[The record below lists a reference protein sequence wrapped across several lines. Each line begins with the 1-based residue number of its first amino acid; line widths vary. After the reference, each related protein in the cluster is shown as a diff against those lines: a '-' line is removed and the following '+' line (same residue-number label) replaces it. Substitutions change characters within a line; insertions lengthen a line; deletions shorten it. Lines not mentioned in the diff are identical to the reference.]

1 MGLTVRRQTG
11 QNKKKICEVDPRTGQ
26 RNIKLYSDRKNKNT
40 RNKNKGGQE
49 NNKVGRQGTEYK
61 EISTGMYKRSGERKT
76 ERRKRQVGEEEKRI
90 IGKGRETDMECYSI

>member
-1 MGLTVRRQTG
+1 MGLIVRRQTG

-26 RNIKLYSDRKNKNT
+26 RNILIEKNKNT
-40 RNKNKGGQE
+40 RNKNERGQE

-90 IGKGRETDMECYSI
+90 IGKDRETDMECYSI